1 MTKRESTWEDAIILH
16 KHFPHLN
23 LKGKVHVRE
32 EGDDKLNKKE
42 SRSLEF
48 LFLNF
53 LIINS

>member
-1 MTKRESTWEDAIILH
+1 MTKEESTWEDKIILL

-23 LKGKVHVRE
+23 IEGKVHVQD
-32 EGDDKLNKKE
+32 EGDDKSNKKD